1 MESPYE
7 ARSVLE
13 SIIQT
18 AQDMI
23 KYDKDLFLDEFT
35 DEFRKI
41 YFLLDEIVSTP
52 HCDVCGAVDETVEW
66 CGNCGNCVEHCEL
79 SDSCD
84 EWEMQMFELRQ
95 DGL

>member
-1 MESPYE
+1 MENPYE

-13 SIIQT
+13 SIIQS

-41 YFLLDEIVSTP
+41 KFLLDEIASTP
-52 HCDVCGAVDETVEW
+52 HCDECGAVDETVEW
-66 CGNCGNCVEHCEL
+66 CGGCGCCVEHCQLDQACEDYATEMLEL
-79 SDSCD
+79 
-84 EWEMQMFELRQ
+84 MQNG
-95 DGL
+95 D